1 MTAIPA
7 TTLSRQSFERGTVRR
22 NSGFNQGLIFAAA
35 LYLAVAIVELSI
47 IALAAPGIAE
57 IGSLYVTVP

>member
-1 MTAIPA
+1 MTTIPA
-7 TTLSRQSFERGTVRR
+7 TTLSRQERGTVRR

>member
-1 MTAIPA
+1 MTTIPS
-7 TTLSRQSFERGTVRR
+7 TTLSRQLIERGTVRR
-22 NSGFNQGLIFAAA
+22 NSGFNQGVIFAAA

-47 IALAAPGIAE
+47 IVFAAPGMAE